1 MERMNATEHTLQ
13 AEITRLETELTKYN
27 AYFCNFAKLET
38 KQALCYSVMFSLK
51 FKRTFVIFDVEKVH
65 YKGGAENILYA
76 FADTDYN
83 RLRNHRQRRSQGVER
98 GPSAPL
104 TSQIFSLLP
113 MIFFLISLL
122 PPPQPFIKGQIIF

>member
-98 GPSAPL
+98 GPSAPPHL
-104 TSQIFSLLP
+104 PNFFFTPYDFFFNIFVA
-113 MIFFLISLL
+113 
-122 PPPQPFIKGQIIF
+122 PPSTIH